1 MPCAEQEIA
10 RNRRSLP
17 CCLCLGYNTVV
28 RYSLKAKVLEVL
40 SAILPLVMAVVA
52 LQFAV
57 IRMPAGVFLQFIMGA
72 ALVIGGMTLFLVGVE
87 IGILP
92 MGRVLGAELPRRN
105 SVFLVLGIAFLMG
118 FAATVAEPDVLVLT
132 RQVDEVSQGTINQG
146 TLLYVIATSIG
157 FFVALAMLRIL
168 LNVRIAYLLAAGYIA
183 IIVLSF
189 FTPPAF
195 MPVAFDSGGVTTGPM
210 AVPII
215 LSLGLGFSS
224 VLAGRSTLSDGF
236 GLIGLASIGPVIGV
250 MILGMVLS

>member
-1 MPCAEQEIA
+1 M
-10 RNRRSLP
+10 
-17 CCLCLGYNTVV
+17 
-28 RYSLKAKVLEVL
+28 EVL
-40 SAILPLVMAVVA
+40 SATLPLIVAIVV

-72 ALVIGGMTLFLVGVE
+72 AMVIAGMTLFLLGVQ

-92 MGRVLGAELPRRN
+92 MGKALGAELPRRN
-105 SVFLVLGIAFLMG
+105 SVFLVIGIAFLMG
-118 FAATVAEPDVLVLT
+118 FAATVAEPDVIVLT
-132 RQVDEVSQGTINQG
+132 RQVDEVSGGAITQNLLIN
-146 TLLYVIATSIG
+146 VIAIGIG

-168 LNVRIAYLLAAGYIA
+168 FGFPIAYLMTAGYI
-183 IIVLSF
+183 IIIILAF

-195 MPVAFDSGGVTTGPM
+195 VPVAFDAGGVTTGPM

-224 VLAGRSTLSDGF
+224 VLAGRSALSDGF

-250 MILGMVLS
+250 MVMGMVLN